1 MSMKSWWS
9 SLSSLLLGQRRAS
22 AQQAKMRLQTVLAHE
37 RSARGL
43 PEYLPMLQRELQLVV
58 AKYVDVAP
66 RDVSVRIGHPRHAPS
81 GHLEVRIELPQVVH
95 A

>member
-1 MSMKSWWS
+1 MMSW
-9 SLSSLLLGQRRAS
+9 LSSLLGQRKAS
-22 AQQAKMRLQTVLAHE
+22 AQQAKMRLQTVLDHE

-66 RDVSVRIGHPRHAPS
+66 RDVSVRIGHPRHAPA
-81 GHLEVRIELPQVVH
+81 GRLEVRIELPQAAH

>member
-1 MSMKSWWS
+1 MMSW
-9 SLSSLLLGQRRAS
+9 LSSLLGRRRAS
-22 AQQAKMRLQTVLAHE
+22 AQQAKVRLQAVLDHE

-43 PEYLPMLQRELQLVV
+43 PQYLPLLQRELQLVV

-66 RDVSVRIGHPRHAPS
+66 REVSVRIGHPRHAPA
-81 GHLEVRIELPQVVH
+81 GRLEVRIELPQAAH